1 MIKFFRK
8 IRYDLM
14 EKNPPAGRAGKTGKY
29 LKYAIGEIILVVI
42 GILIALSINNWNED
56 RKDKVREKAT
66 LYKFMQ
72 DLKSDSTYFQVNL
85 GKMLSIDSLHIELY
99 LAGFKEKEIIEHS
112 NPSYI
117 RRSLVYDP
125 LARDNDPNIAN
136 KINDDKIREEVQIYF
151 RSMSTVAEAQ
161 NEHEGVVFKTREF
174 LRRHKLHNVQYWFD
188 SKMLGTLSEG
198 DAENLIDESNLIM
211 ISKNADFQ
219 QLLFESSIKSNEMK
233 QTLTK
238 LISDNSRLMSKI
250 KKYINNND

>member
-1 MIKFFRK
+1 MTKFFRK
-8 IRYDLM
+8 IRQKLLT
-14 EKNPPAGRAGKTGKY
+14 ENKFSKY
-29 LKYAIGEIILVVI
+29 LIYAIGEIILVVI
-42 GILIALSINNWNED
+42 GILIALSINNWNEN

-85 GKMLSIDSLHIELY
+85 RKMLSIDSLHIELY
-99 LAGFKEKEIIEHS
+99 LAGFREKEIIEHT

-161 NEHEGVVFKTREF
+161 NEHEDVVFKTREF

-198 DAENLIDESNLIM
+198 DAESLIDESDLIM

-238 LISDNSRLMSKI
+238 LISDNSRLITKI
-250 KKYINNND
+250 ENYLNVNE

>member
-1 MIKFFRK
+1 MIKFFRR
-8 IRYDLM
+8 IRQNLLS
-14 EKNPPAGRAGKTGKY
+14 ENKTGKY

-66 LYKFMQ
+66 LYKFLQ

-151 RSMSTVAEAQ
+151 RSMSNVAEAQ
-161 NEHEGVVFKTREF
+161 NEHEGVVFKIREF
-174 LRRHKLHNVQYWFD
+174 LRRNKLHNVQYWFD

-238 LISDNSRLMSKI
+238 LISDNSRLMSTI
-250 KKYINNND
+250 RKYINNID